1 MEPESLEILSK
12 MGHLTRMQTLLC
24 KKQRMNPSNG
34 FWLQMAGLNETKT
47 SLWMIAFVDG
57 FSTSL
62 FDKENTN
69 GRRLDVRE
77 TWFSVKGGMSF
88 KTRFYFS
95 SFAIK

>member
-1 MEPESLEILSK
+1 
-12 MGHLTRMQTLLC
+12 
-24 KKQRMNPSNG
+24 
-34 FWLQMAGLNETKT
+34 
-47 SLWMIAFVDG
+47 MIAFVDG